1 MGELEWLRQNL
12 IAPGLLPGRRLEAW
26 LEGWS
31 PERPLLRHLVERGVL
46 DAGGAG
52 TLSAA
57 IKGYLR
63 IEPAVLVGLFQGGV
77 EEVPKDRSAGDVPKD
92 RSAVDVP
99 KEKSS
104 GDVPKDRSAV
114 DVPKEKSSGDVP
126 KDKSSVDVPKDRSSG
141 DVPKDR
147 SARGGA
153 QAERGSGASSSS
165 SSSSQVRA
173 AVDAALSGT
182 WGAPAGR
189 GTQTRRAGDMS
200 EVIAEGLNGVLAAAQ
215 AWTGGLSLRPR
226 PLPFELQSLT
236 GELRGAPLRMT
247 TRREQGGPFAAL
259 SCATICG
266 ADGAPCCVTLIGLP
280 AAGTPGPVLGVDLI
294 GLGGALSLVAVD
306 LAPIDRPHWEL
317 RAAGPLADLHA
328 ALGDRVV
335 ARRWPEFAEEVF
347 SPRAVIVGVRR
358 GEEAE
363 VLAAVAGF
371 VARLPAVYAP
381 GPALGAAR
389 AEAADLRVQAWRR
402 AELRNRREHDALTRM
417 FGAEAAGAFLA
428 ALFGD

>member
-1 MGELEWLRQNL
+1 
-12 IAPGLLPGRRLEAW
+12 
-26 LEGWS
+26 
-31 PERPLLRHLVERGVL
+31 
-46 DAGGAG
+46 
-52 TLSAA
+52 
-57 IKGYLR
+57 
-63 IEPAVLVGLFQGGV
+63 
-77 EEVPKDRSAGDVPKD
+77 
-92 RSAVDVP
+92 
-99 KEKSS
+99 
-104 GDVPKDRSAV
+104 
-114 DVPKEKSSGDVP
+114 
-126 KDKSSVDVPKDRSSG
+126 
-141 DVPKDR
+141 
-147 SARGGA
+147 
-153 QAERGSGASSSS
+153 
-165 SSSSQVRA
+165 
-173 AVDAALSGT
+173 
-182 WGAPAGR
+182 
-189 GTQTRRAGDMS
+189 MS